1 MTNNTAT
8 ATVTGTFAFN
18 GTQFTQAQA
27 VAHGEAVFDTL
38 CLQAEAMLDGYN
50 ELGSI
55 FLGIRSLHKSDKLFN
70 AAIMKSGLG
79 NVDRRDRNDMMVIAS
94 NFPEIL
100 RLRNR
105 DDWKTDLKNSAIVK
119 RFRDANKK
127 AKAEG
132 KAAFAVNQGHS
143 AGNVS
148 KGKAKSTDGP
158 SVTET
163 EEASTH
169 TEATLAAYVIAMIE
183 ANGLDKATFVKE
195 LTTQNKVTL

>member
-8 ATVTGTFAFN
+8 ATVTGTFTFN

-38 CLQAEAMLDGYN
+38 CLQAESMLDGYN

-70 AAIMKSGLG
+70 AAIMQSGLG
-79 NVDRRDRNDMMVIAS
+79 NVERQDRNDMMVIAS
-94 NFPEIL
+94 NFPAIL
-100 RLRNR
+100 RLRKR
-105 DDWKTDLKNSAIVK
+105 DDWKVDLKNSAIVK
-119 RFRDANKK
+119 RFRNENKK
-127 AKAEG
+127 AKNEG
-132 KAAFAVNQGHS
+132 KAAS

-148 KGKAKSTDGP
+148 KGKGKAKSAADGP

-163 EEASTH
+163 TEDKPY
-169 TEATLAAYVIAMIE
+169 TEATLAAFALDMIAIH
-183 ANGLDKATFVKE
+183 GLDKDTFAKE
-195 LTTQNKVTL
+195 LRRQNKGKA

>member
-27 VAHGEAVFDTL
+27 VAHGEAIFDTL
-38 CLQAEAMLDGYN
+38 TIQAEAMLDGYN

-79 NVDRRDRNDMMVIAS
+79 NVERQDRNDMMVIAS

-100 RLRNR
+100 RLRKR

-119 RFRDANKK
+119 RFRNENKK

-132 KAAFAVNQGHS
+132 KAAS

-158 SVTET
+158 SVTKT
-163 EEASTH
+163 EEDSTH
-169 TEATLAAYVIAMIE
+169 TEATLAAYVLAMIE

>member
-1 MTNNTAT
+1 MSKKTAT
-8 ATVTGTFAFN
+8 ATVTGTFTFN
-18 GTQFTQAQA
+18 GSQFTQAQA
-27 VAHGEAVFDTL
+27 VAHGEAIFDTL
-38 CLQAEAMLDGYN
+38 TIQAEAMLDGYN
-50 ELGSI
+50 ELGAI

-100 RLRNR
+100 RLRKR

-119 RFRDANKK
+119 RFRNENKK

-132 KAAFAVNQGHS
+132 KAS

-148 KGKAKSTDGP
+148 KGKVKAADGP

-169 TEATLAAYVIAMIE
+169 TEVTLAAYVLAMIE
-183 ANGLDKATFVKE
+183 ANGLDKGTFVKE
-195 LTTQNKVTL
+195 LTSQNKA

>member
-18 GTQFTQAQA
+18 GKQFTQAQA

-38 CLQAEAMLDGYN
+38 CLQAESMLDGYN

-55 FLGIRSLHKSDKLFN
+55 FLGIRSLHKSDKIFN
-70 AAIMKSGLG
+70 TEIMKTGLG

-94 NFPEIL
+94 NFPAIL
-100 RLRNR
+100 RLRKR
-105 DDWKTDLKNSAIVK
+105 EDWKVDLKNSAIVK
-119 RFRDANKK
+119 RFRNENKK

-132 KAAFAVNQGHS
+132 KAS

-158 SVTET
+158 SVTEDQAKP
-163 EEASTH
+163 EAM
-169 TEATLAAYVIAMIE
+169 TEAELAAYVLDMIATH
-183 ANGLDKATFVKE
+183 GLDKGTFVKE
-195 LTTQNKVTL
+195 LTSQNKA

>member
-1 MTNNTAT
+1 MSNNTAT
-8 ATVTGTFAFN
+8 ATVTGTFTFN
-18 GTQFTQAQA
+18 GSQFTQAQA
-27 VAHGEAVFDTL
+27 VAHGEAIFDTL
-38 CLQAEAMLDGYN
+38 TIQAEAMLDGYN
-50 ELGSI
+50 ELGAI

-100 RLRNR
+100 RLRKR

-119 RFRDANKK
+119 RFRDANKE
-127 AKAEG
+127 ARAEG
-132 KAAFAVNQGHS
+132 KAS

-158 SVTET
+158 SVTKT
-163 EEASTH
+163 EEDSTH
-169 TEATLAAYVIAMIE
+169 TEATLAAYVLAMIE

>member
-1 MTNNTAT
+1 MSNNTAT
-8 ATVTGTFAFN
+8 ATVTGTFTFH
-18 GTQFTQAQA
+18 GSQFTQAQA
-27 VAHGEAVFDTL
+27 VAHGEAIFDTL
-38 CLQAEAMLDGYN
+38 CLHAESMLDGYN
-50 ELGSI
+50 ELGAI

-100 RLRNR
+100 RLRKR

-132 KAAFAVNQGHS
+132 KAS

-148 KGKAKSTDGP
+148 KGKAKAADGP

-183 ANGLDKATFVKE
+183 ANGLDKGTFVKE
-195 LTTQNKVTL
+195 LTSQNKA